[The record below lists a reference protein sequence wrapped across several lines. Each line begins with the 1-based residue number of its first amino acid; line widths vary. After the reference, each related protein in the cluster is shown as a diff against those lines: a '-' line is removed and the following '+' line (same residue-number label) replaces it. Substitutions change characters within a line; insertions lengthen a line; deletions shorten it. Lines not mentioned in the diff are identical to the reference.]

1 MAGSAGVSRIMGRW
15 GLVAGGEVRWF
26 RRDRRGRNAPCDS
39 TAPADAGLVV
49 PGNPGGLGQAAPQ
62 CYAPIM
68 STNPS
73 QHRVEVEFPA
83 EAFSH
88 HPWEPRELASQL
100 RTLWYLEQ
108 VRQRRLGFA
117 KAAELA
123 EIPLAHFLELMGQRQ
138 ITPFDFDPHE
148 IEQEIG

>member
-1 MAGSAGVSRIMGRW
+1 MHRAI
-15 GLVAGGEVRWF
+15 
-26 RRDRRGRNAPCDS
+26 RR
-39 TAPADAGLVV
+39 PAEAGLVV
-49 PGNPGGLGQAAPQ
+49 PGNLAALGRRRRR
-62 CYAPIM
+62 CYASTM
-68 STNPS
+68 STSPS
-73 QHRVEVEFPA
+73 RQHRVEVEFPA
-83 EAFSH
+83 EAFAH
-88 HPWEPRELASQL
+88 HPWEPRELARQL

-117 KAAELA
+117 KDAELA